1 MGVLF
6 EYVRQERDTIL
17 NEFAL
22 VLEDMELPG
31 SLDLPDS
38 RIQLYRALCMVRILS
53 SCVSHEWKAYLP
65 DEEVTEPRLAW
76 PNPSPLEDVT
86 VRHLL
91 RNLVRFAETLYMYE
105 QTVIDMHVEVEGRN
119 SPDPERSRALS
130 FLPPREQET
139 IVRGRDMFVSMMDSC
154 RGLHAG
160 CIHHENFHVILPYF
174 PPQQPCV
181 RPKECGGVVFEPEGW
196 FTPADGLDVTP
207 IVLAAHLSRELSP
220 VLLYLSSCNWETTR
234 QGCGSELDPC
244 LDLRLYE
251 SLHWRWPQLQ
261 RFLFNLAARLTHL
274 PRRVLCQVSVVVRRM
289 LIKWSLWH
297 PEEREQVCANGPPE
311 AAIALFDAL
320 FTVFDSPRRRIV
332 LWPTLCAL
340 SGLSPHIHMPS
351 RTRRDAGTK
360 TAQLLDAIIH
370 NLSTSRNYSIALFS
384 LALMF
389 EMGSLGNKSLPEALI
404 QFFFQRICDL
414 LPILRENEPRAA
426 ALFLASLVRSR
437 YTRQVADMLQ
447 TAIQTRMC
455 HQCVL
460 LISHTLTLL
469 SSYQLDESWKD
480 ILYPVCAP
488 ALRRSMR
495 TIVSSWLVRRDI
507 TELSLTTAQAIMTNA
522 VVDPES
528 LLTALPP
535 LPSGEPSWPLSLSGQ
550 QLDVA
555 LQEDSV
561 TALVLAHVHLPTS
574 LLMTH
579 CMTMCSLKRLSGGVP
594 PKALMVRFVY
604 TSPDMLRSPK
614 NPLPVYEKVLQIL
627 LPYDQ
632 EHAQRDTQCL
642 FNADT
647 HGSQRYWLTSIY
659 VSLMR
664 MIRAKQVALP
674 PDGPSAVLFGLC
686 SSNSAVV
693 AAARELGLLLAEYTK
708 LPVPFPALLERMP
721 DQSKLCDILRSVP
734 APNETVR
741 TMYQALFRLWKT
753 LLPRHPCSTA
763 LAKELRHMTRVL
775 SASLHVA
782 LYDVKL
788 TEDEQLL
795 CTVSEL
801 MLEPVHHHHALRLLA
816 SVPTAGLVPILELV
830 YRGSSSEAAIAVWL
844 PTLSAIVPRLKETC
858 APSPILVMIMD
869 MVAACV
875 RNVVNDKDRCELCR
889 IVTVL
894 ATFEAKEVDKMRF
907 ELVDG
912 MLPWALLSMRL
923 RHEVLT
929 CMVPLT
935 TRLRPHIGLLVE
947 RMDTSLECAL
957 HRRTARAVDRLL
969 RAGTFQ
975 DKQLPLDVVQDS
987 ETHMATQAL
996 SQVFEQNPDFLRSEA
1011 VSLTGTPLV
1020 ATRCMV
1026 LRAMAQVLNS
1036 PTFHAVEL
1044 ESVHARPSVADLLCK
1059 EQGRWVAR
1067 KLAQAPTNDVAE
1079 WERALSGVLFPHQL
1093 HVVLRSLFTIEVQQ
1107 CQDEHL
1113 LMRTNS
1119 SALLF
1124 LSAYA
1129 RRASYVQL
1137 QVLVQRL
1144 VAEAELVPDQALLTD
1159 VQGAESAAVAR
1170 HRETAVRLIQILRKS
1185 LVTFIQLLPA
1195 ELHQLFVIMKEV
1207 LTARFGPA
1215 SATRA
1220 LLACLCLRVIGPAI
1234 AAPSM
1239 VGASAPAPDAGHRP
1253 LLFLNKVLVALP
1265 QKGFHSHRDPALTQL
1280 NAVVAETSS
1289 ELDRVLHDTCNRFV
1303 ADLPDLSV
1311 TRTLSLVTGRALYA
1325 LLRPMAEQGDAFA
1338 KKVLDCLPSM
1348 RSLQERVALIMDG
1361 RDRASVYEDFMT
1373 TYRESDTRVASTIF
1387 YELPR
1392 ESRSAFCLA
1401 YTRMDMVRAD
1411 LIGLVHYVVRTLSMQ
1426 LTPWDLVLDLTGAT
1440 ERQMLQSQ
1448 LTAFIVELLPEPVF
1462 QQLTQVYVMNAGSV
1476 LLRHSW
1482 SFADVP
1488 QQNPFSQRRQAEGG
1502 PPVRITWVTTRA
1514 EAHDLS
1520 DRQLSALSPV
1530 SQRVLN
1536 AKHSY
1541 IQTNLHIDDM
1551 LRPPVPAVLTVMGD
1565 VLAIRSTS
1573 RSSDSSFPDVHTCDV
1588 FPLVDAV
1595 FSTDQVSKIALLRR
1609 SCADELYLHSSDCL
1623 SLVQDLRCMQMA
1635 LSMPS
1640 TSVSRTVPLTQVR
1653 ATYIGMALFYRSSPH
1668 MPLRAA
1674 ADTLLRA
1681 TGMVRTLH
1689 PTVYMSPLFDMPPI
1703 PAALREGVLRS
1714 LLDIAGSHGRVN
1726 LLSSR
1731 LDELVQSVPPTQLR
1745 SMWRHLLSVWM
1756 LHPEHRSALQSAFNS
1771 LRSSSAS
1778 GIEALGYACL
1788 DLMSSSQSICA
1799 DSIQDAVI
1807 VAALPELHG
1816 FFVTHTF
1823 STLTAP
1829 PMPNRRH
1836 VLGSLLALQAVQ
1848 CLVPQTPLSRFLPEI
1863 LALFLLFAFEPDKL
1877 LHELANNMLVH
1888 AVACWTGYQSPD
1900 LRVHDPF
1907 HGETPSVQELVQY
1920 AYQVLYALS
1929 PNADVERQWRSMLE
1943 ARIRSVALTPNA
1955 PAQVRAL
1962 DVLGQISAPSSDY
1975 MHSVSVALLAAY
1987 PHTPEVVNACA
1998 TCLARLF
2005 VPDQAAALFWVGLL
2019 LVASGAFE
2027 GGVLLADSTLRAMPP
2042 TQDVF
2047 KTLLDA
2053 RQAQGWDAQ
2062 AMDRVLGVSF
2072 HRDFSFAC
2080 ASVLRLPLWDTDAQL
2095 QKETRDLIELLIELS
2110 APCSSNAA
2118 SPGPMALSLLLYCSD
2133 PNESTRELLQS
2144 SVSHNAELPP
2154 AESVPNSVMCAA
2166 LAQSLLAQ
2174 ANDQQLQTLLPL
2186 TIEHEWMPDSSCSET
2201 SSRSSE
2207 ERPLLQLGFSGLKWK
2222 PDSDTLATECR
2233 QWLQDLVHHLA
2244 PAPS

>member
-1 MGVLF
+1 M
-6 EYVRQERDTIL
+6 
-17 NEFAL
+17 
-22 VLEDMELPG
+22 
-31 SLDLPDS
+31 
-38 RIQLYRALCMVRILS
+38 
-53 SCVSHEWKAYLP
+53 
-65 DEEVTEPRLAW
+65 
-76 PNPSPLEDVT
+76 
-86 VRHLL
+86 
-91 RNLVRFAETLYMYE
+91 
-105 QTVIDMHVEVEGRN
+105 
-119 SPDPERSRALS
+119 
-130 FLPPREQET
+130 
-139 IVRGRDMFVSMMDSC
+139 
-154 RGLHAG
+154 
-160 CIHHENFHVILPYF
+160 
-174 PPQQPCV
+174 
-181 RPKECGGVVFEPEGW
+181 
-196 FTPADGLDVTP
+196 
-207 IVLAAHLSRELSP
+207 
-220 VLLYLSSCNWETTR
+220 
-234 QGCGSELDPC
+234 
-244 LDLRLYE
+244 
-251 SLHWRWPQLQ
+251 
-261 RFLFNLAARLTHL
+261 
-274 PRRVLCQVSVVVRRM
+274 PRRVLYQVSVVVRRM

-297 PEEREQVCANGPPE
+297 PEEREQVCANGPPD
-311 AAIALFDAL
+311 AAVALFDAL
-320 FTVFDSPRRRIV
+320 YTVFDSPRRRIV
-332 LWPTLCAL
+332 FWPTLCAL
-340 SGLSPHIHMPS
+340 SGLSPYIHMPS

-360 TAQLLDAIIH
+360 TAQLLDAIVH
-370 NLSTSRNYSIALFS
+370 NLSSTRNYSIALFS

-404 QFFFQRICDL
+404 QFFFQRICEL
-414 LPILRENEPRAA
+414 LPTLREDEPRTA

-437 YTRQVADMLQ
+437 YTRQVADMMQ

-460 LISHTLTLL
+460 MISYTLALL
-469 SSYQLDESWKD
+469 SSYQLNESWKD

-495 TIVSSWLVRRDI
+495 RIISSWLVRRDM

-535 LPSGEPSWPLSLSGQ
+535 LRSGEPSWPLSLSGQ

-579 CMTMCSLKRLSGGVP
+579 CMSMCSLKRLSGGVP
-594 PKALMVRFVY
+594 PKSLMVRFVY
-604 TSPDMLRSPK
+604 TSSDMLRLPK
-614 NPLPVYEKVLQIL
+614 NPLPVYKKVLQIL

-632 EHAQRDTQCL
+632 EHVKRDTQCL
-642 FNADT
+642 FHADT
-647 HGSQRYWLTSIY
+647 HGSQRYWLTSMH

-664 MIRAKQVALP
+664 MVRAKQIVLP

-686 SSNSAVV
+686 SLNRAVV

-708 LPVPFPALLERMP
+708 LPVPLPALLERLP
-721 DQSKLCDILRSVP
+721 DQSMLCDILRSVP

-741 TMYQALFRLWKT
+741 TMYRALFRLWKI
-753 LLPRHPCSTA
+753 LLPRYPYSTA
-763 LAKELRHMTRVL
+763 LSKELWHMTLVL

-782 LYDVKL
+782 LYDVAL
-788 TEDEQLL
+788 TKDEQVLRA
-795 CTVSEL
+795 VSEL
-801 MLEPVHHHHALRLLA
+801 LLEPAQRNHALRLLA
-816 SVPTAGLVPILELV
+816 AVPTAGLAPILELV
-830 YRGSSSEAAIAVWL
+830 YRGSSSECAIAVWL
-844 PTLSAIVPRLKETC
+844 PTLSAIVPRLKETRTP
-858 APSPILVMIMD
+858 APILVMIMD
-869 MVAACV
+869 MVVACV
-875 RNVVNDKDRCELCR
+875 RSVDNDKDRCELCR

-894 ATFEAKEVDKMRF
+894 ATFEAKEVDEMRF

-912 MLPWALLSMRL
+912 ILPWALLSMRL

-935 TRLRPHIGLLVE
+935 TRLRPHIGLLVQ
-947 RMDTSLECAL
+947 RMDTSLKCAL

-975 DKQLPLDVVQDS
+975 DKQLPLDVVQDA
-987 ETHMATQAL
+987 ETHLATQAL

-1036 PTFHAVEL
+1036 PTFQAVEL
-1044 ESVHARPSVADLLCK
+1044 QSMHARPSLADLLCK
-1059 EQGRWVAR
+1059 EQGRWVAN
-1067 KLAQAPTNDVAE
+1067 KVAQAPTNDVAE
-1079 WERALSGVLFPHQL
+1079 WERALSGVLLPHQL
-1093 HVVLRSLFTIEVQQ
+1093 QVVLRTLFTIEVQQ

-1137 QVLVQRL
+1137 QILVQRL
-1144 VAEAELVPDQALLTD
+1144 VAEAELVSDQALLTD
-1159 VQGAESAAVAR
+1159 VHGAECTAVAR
-1170 HRETAVRLIQILRKS
+1170 HRETAVRLIHILRKS
-1185 LVTFIQLLPA
+1185 LVTFVQLLPA
-1195 ELHQLFVIMKEV
+1195 ELHQLFVIMNEV
-1207 LTARFGPA
+1207 LAARFGPA

-1239 VGASAPAPDAGHRP
+1239 VGAAAPAPDAGHRA
-1253 LLFLNKVLVALP
+1253 LLFLNKVLVVLP

-1280 NAVVAETSS
+1280 NNVLAETSS
-1289 ELDRVLHDTCNRFV
+1289 ELDRLLHDTCNRFV
-1303 ADLPDLSV
+1303 ANLPDLSV
-1311 TRTLSLVTGRALYA
+1311 TRTLSLVTGRTLHA
-1325 LLRPMAEQGDAFA
+1325 LLRPFAEQGDTYA
-1338 KKVLDCLPSM
+1338 KKLLDCLPPM
-1348 RSLQERVALIMDG
+1348 LSLQERVALIMDG
-1361 RDRASVYEDFMT
+1361 RDRATVYEDFMA
-1373 TYRESDTRVASTIF
+1373 TYRESDTRLASTIF

-1401 YTRMDMVRAD
+1401 YTRMDMVRSD
-1411 LIGLVHYVVRTLSMQ
+1411 LIGLVYYVVRTLSMQ
-1426 LTPWDLVLDLTGAT
+1426 LTPWDLVLDFTGAT

-1482 SFADVP
+1482 SFVDMP
-1488 QQNPFSQRRQAEGG
+1488 QQNPFSRRRQAERG
-1502 PPVRITWVTTRA
+1502 PPVKIAWVTTRA
-1514 EAHDLS
+1514 EAHGLS
-1520 DRQLSALSPV
+1520 DKQLSALSPV

-1536 AKHSY
+1536 ATHSY
-1541 IQTNLHIDDM
+1541 IQKNLHIDDM

-1565 VLAIRSTS
+1565 ILAIRSTS
-1573 RSSDSSFPDVHTCDV
+1573 RSSDSLMPDVHTCDV

-1609 SCADELYLHSSDCL
+1609 SCADELYLHSSDCI
-1623 SLVQDLRCMQMA
+1623 SLVHDLRCMQMA

-1640 TSVSRTVPLTQVR
+1640 MSVSRAVPLTQVR
-1653 ATYIGMALFYRSSPH
+1653 ATFIGMALFYRSSPH

-1681 TGMVRTLH
+1681 TGLVRTLH

-1726 LLSSR
+1726 ILSSSR
-1731 LDELVQSVPPTQLR
+1731 LGELVQSVPSTQMR

-1756 LHPEHRSALQSAFNS
+1756 LHPEHRSALQSAFTS
-1771 LRSSSAS
+1771 LHSSSPPD
-1778 GIEALGYACL
+1778 IEALGYACL
-1788 DLMSSSQSICA
+1788 DLMSSTQSRCA
-1799 DSIQDAVI
+1799 HSIQDAVI

-1823 STLTAP
+1823 STLIAP
-1829 PMPNRRH
+1829 PMPNQRH
-1836 VLGSLLALQAVQ
+1836 VLVSLLALQVVQ
-1848 CLVPQTPLSRFLPEI
+1848 CLVPQTPLSCYLPEI
-1863 LALFLLFAFEPDKL
+1863 LALFLLFAFEPDQL
-1877 LHELANNMLVH
+1877 LHELVNNMLVH
-1888 AVACWTGYQSPD
+1888 TVACWTGFRSPD
-1900 LRVHDPF
+1900 LPVHDPF
-1907 HGETPSVQELVQY
+1907 HGATPSVPQLVQY
-1920 AYQVLYALS
+1920 AYQVLYALA

-1943 ARIRSVALTPNA
+1943 ARIRSVALTSNA

-1962 DVLGQISAPSSDY
+1962 DVLGQVSVPSSEY
-1975 MHSVSVALLAAY
+1975 MYSVGMALLAAY

-1998 TCLARLF
+1998 ACLARLF
-2005 VPDQAAALFWVGLL
+2005 VPDQAAALFWVGLM
-2019 LVASGAFE
+2019 LVASGASQ

-2095 QKETRDLIELLIELS
+2095 QQETRDLIELLIQLS
-2110 APCSSNAA
+2110 TPCSSNAA

-2133 PNESTRELLQS
+2133 PTDTTRELLQS

-2166 LAQSLLAQ
+2166 LAQSLLAE
-2174 ANDQQLQTLLPL
+2174 ANDEQLQTLLPL
-2186 TIEHEWMPDSSCSET
+2186 TIEHEWMHDSSCSET

-2233 QWLQDLVHHLA
+2233 QWLQDLLHHLA
-2244 PAPS
+2244 PPPS